1 MFREIL
7 DLILGRDELSMHAIG
22 TTNTPLNWFHSG
34 CTQVT
39 QWAFTDLVTTGVPQ
53 GSVLGPLLII
63 IYLTFLYLPATTI
76 YCNSSIGYRSYW
88 NMHKILFL
96 TFKFFL
102 NLVNNDNNNKY
113 YNF

>member
-1 MFREIL
+1 MFRDIL
-7 DLILGRDELSMHAIG
+7 DLILGSDGLSMHAIG

-63 IYLTFLYLPATTI
+63 IYLTLSS
-76 YCNSSIGYRSYW
+76 CNHHLLQQLHLIPV
-88 NMHKILFL
+88 ILE
-96 TFKFFL
+96 
-102 NLVNNDNNNKY
+102 Y
-113 YNF
+113 A